1 MIIIGICDGEQAVR
15 SLIAGFVERCRTELG
30 EEIKLLSYS
39 TGEKLCK
46 NYLLDL
52 DLLFL
57 EIPLR
62 KISGL
67 KLAENIRKYDKRVR
81 IVFLTTVLS
90 YVLEA
95 FEAGASNYLLKP
107 LSYEKFLKELNA
119 VLEER
124 QGSEGRYFLEQNR
137 QGLYKIY
144 FRDIR
149 YIETS
154 KKSVLIHTGREDI
167 LSSRTLKELE
177 QLFFGTSLIRCHA
190 AFIVN
195 LRYFKKLE
203 GSLLALLDDVQI
215 PVSRNR
221 KKAVLSGIRQFYGEK
236 EDKNIV

>member
-1 MIIIGICDGEQAVR
+1 MIMIGICDGEQAVR
-15 SLIAGFVERCRTELG
+15 SLIAGFVERRRTETG
-30 EEIKLLSYS
+30 EEITLLSYS

-62 KISGL
+62 KINGL
-67 KLAENIRKYDKRVR
+67 KLAEYIRKYDKRVR

-119 VLEER
+119 VLMER

-137 QGLYKIY
+137 QGIYKIY

-154 KKSVLIHTGREDI
+154 KKNVLIHTDREDI
-167 LSSRTLKELE
+167 VSSRTLKELE
-177 QLFFGTSLIRCHA
+177 QLFAGTSLIRCHA

-195 LRYFKKLE
+195 LRYFIKLE
-203 GSLLALLDDVQI
+203 GSMLVLLDGVQI

-221 KKAVLSGIRQFYGEK
+221 KKSVFTGIQRLYGEK
-236 EDKNIV
+236 GDKEI